1 MTVLITLTTA
11 GSDTGPFNLFS
22 DVGGFTSAFETG
34 VTKASLL
41 AGYASA
47 LVPNGTTIIR
57 VMSDGDCVNYID
69 IPIVLTT
76 TSSTTVAPNPA
87 TSVLTFSKYEKGVF
101 EFTLSNPIP
110 STSVIISVA
119 QVYGGYSDDC
129 QEDLSD
135 NITSSNA
142 LIIPAGGSSGTQT
155 GITPFTCTVASY
167 HKVNYIEVD
176 GWGPCV
182 NGDVIPID
190 GVSVTIVIDE
200 LTCVNPY
207 VCSLYT
213 EWEAPYGSSSLI
225 CNDPGLTVYTV
236 FGQTITT
243 GNVVYADSALTT
255 PLSGGTAIVDPST
268 YTLYLID
275 SVTGLV
281 GTMIGP
287 CF

>member
-11 GSDTGPFNLFS
+11 GADTGPFNLYS

-76 TSSTTVAPNPA
+76 TTSTTPTPNPE
-87 TSVLTFSKYEKGVF
+87 TSVLTFSSYEKGIF
-101 EFTLSNPIP
+101 EFTLSNPIF

-135 NITSSNA
+135 NITPLNA
-142 LIIPAGGSSGTQT
+142 LVIPAGSSSGTQL

-167 HKVNYIEVD
+167 HKVNYIEVN

-213 EWEAPYGSSSLI
+213 EWETQCGNSTLI
-225 CNDPGLTVYTV
+225 CGGPVSTFYTV

-243 GNVVYADSALTT
+243 GNVVYVDSALTT
-255 PLSGGTAIVDPST
+255 PLSGGTIIVDPLTNS
-268 YTLYLID
+268 LYNID
-275 SVTGLV
+275 NVTGLV
-281 GTMIGP
+281 GSFIAF
-287 CF
+287 CV